1 MQKMKW
7 NTEAIVLLGVLI
19 STEVVLSRFFSIS
32 AWNIKIGFSFLPVVV
47 AALLLGPLQAG
58 IVAALGDL
66 IGALLFPV
74 GAYFPGFTLTA
85 FLTGIVFGLFL
96 HKSQSMTRV
105 IEAVAVNQLVLSLLL
120 NTLWISVMYH
130 SPFSALMVV
139 RIVQCAILIPI
150 QIIMIRLMSK
160 ALNHDWKKAI
170 V

>member
-47 AALLLGPLQAG
+47 AAL
-58 IVAALGDL
+58 GDL
-66 IGALLFPV
+66 IGALLFPI

-96 HKSQSMTRV
+96 HKGQSMMRV
-105 IEAVAVNQLVLSLLL
+105 IGAVAVNQLVLSLLL

-130 SPFSALMVV
+130 SPFSALLVV